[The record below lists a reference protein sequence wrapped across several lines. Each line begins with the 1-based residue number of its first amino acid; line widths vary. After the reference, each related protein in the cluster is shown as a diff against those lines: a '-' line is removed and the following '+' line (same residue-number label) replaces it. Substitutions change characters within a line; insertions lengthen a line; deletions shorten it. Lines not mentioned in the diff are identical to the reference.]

1 MKRLLA
7 LLLLLS
13 LVVMPVWGELAAPE
27 VPEAGAKYM
36 PKETKSFGK
45 SLRHILGEL
54 LPVLWPNVQEGLK
67 AAASMPSPLAP
78 KTAAQT
84 R

>member
-1 MKRLLA
+1 MKRWIA

-45 SLRHILGEL
+45 SPLLFALRPYNDTVSDHAFCVFPDKTDIITTA
-54 LPVLWPNVQEGLK
+54 GLR
-67 AAASMPSPLAP
+67 LINI
-78 KTAAQT
+78 
-84 R
+84 